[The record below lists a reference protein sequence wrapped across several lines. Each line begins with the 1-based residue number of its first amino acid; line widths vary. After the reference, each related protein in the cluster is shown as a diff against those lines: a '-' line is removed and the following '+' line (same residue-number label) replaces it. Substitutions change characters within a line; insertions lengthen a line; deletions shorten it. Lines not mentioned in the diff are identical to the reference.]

1 MIPVVVGA
9 LRMISK
15 CLNKL
20 LQKIGVWIRPGHI
33 QKTALLRAASM
44 LKIRR
49 VVKKL
54 KEVAIPL

>member
-1 MIPVVVGA
+1 
-9 LRMISK
+9 MISK

-54 KEVAIPL
+54 KPLALGIWNAYK